1 MPKTTPDATRQAQR
15 AAEARA
21 RQVPL
26 PAGLDPDTVGTTA
39 APGSC
44 TSTGGTTRPGRRGAR
59 SPNTCTRTARPAA
72 DRRPTAPNA
81 SCRACTPS
89 KSSGRSSEP
98 DGWRRPANRGRS
110 RWPARAATRAS
121 RPRGLAG
128 KAARVPSLTRNRN
141 TSAST
146 HRAHEHER
154 ETRTR
159 ARAVSRANPANHRG
173 ATRVAH
179 ARETAGFR
187 GPCETHR
194 ESRETPV
201 RNPAKLDAA

>member
-1 MPKTTPDATRQAQR
+1 MPKPTTTAHRQAQR
-15 AAEARA
+15 DAETRA

-26 PAGLDPDTVGTTA
+26 PDGLDPSSVGATA
-39 APGSC
+39 ALFVGQYRKRHRAV
-44 TSTGGTTRPGRRGAR
+44 RPVR
-59 SPNTCTRTARPAA
+59 SAA
-72 DRRPTAPNA
+72 
-81 SCRACTPS
+81 CRATP
-89 KSSGRSSEP
+89 
-98 DGWRRPANRGRS
+98 
-110 RWPARAATRAS
+110 AS
-121 RPRGLAG
+121 
-128 KAARVPSLTRNRN
+128 RN
-141 TSAST
+141 TSSST